1 MTPRQAAALLV
12 GAAALGAP
20 AAHAATINIPTIHI
34 HQHVTANVNAGPAW
48 WPHTHRPGQQ
58 GTVAIAG
65 HRTTH
70 TKPFHDLDKLRPGDT
85 ITVNY
90 QKHTY
95 IYVVTSKRVLSSR
108 NQHIADDVGHERL
121 ILTACARSDGRPT
134 SLAYRIVITALPKEP
149 T

>member
-1 MTPRQAAALLV
+1 MTTKLD
-12 GAAALGAP
+12 
-20 AAHAATINIPTIHI
+20 T
-34 HQHVTANVNAGPAW
+34 GPAW
-48 WPHTHRPGQQ
+48 WPHTHRPGSQ

-70 TKPFHDLDKLRPGDT
+70 TKPFHNLDKLKPGDT

-121 ILTACARSDGRPT
+121 ILTACARADGTPT
-134 SLAYRIVITALPKEP
+134 SLAYRIVITALPKENP
-149 T
+149 